1 MPNSPRTA
9 ARRRANAIYA
19 EHMRRNA
26 LARRNRAARTIQ
38 ARVRGM
44 LTREHLTNPSWGR
57 TYANVV
63 AGRKGLGYRAVMAM
77 LTRSPNRAA
86 TGSRIR
92 AGIRYGPEHYVSNRA
107 TRHWRQHYISMGPA
121 AWKGHVKGINS
132 PRGSITRRTPSPK
145 RRNNN
150 LW

>member
-44 LTREHLTNPSWGR
+44 LARSRMANPHTNIGR
-57 TYANVV
+57 
-63 AGRKGLGYRAVMAM
+63 RAVMAM

-86 TGSRIR
+86 TGARIR

-132 PRGSITRRTPSPK
+132 PRGSTTRRTPSPK